1 MTRLKSLS
9 DSPRADDA
17 ERAAPIF
24 AWLATE
30 PSADPMLDLPQ
41 LAGMLDTLL
50 SADLPV
56 SQSQRALDMFLARA
70 LDAREMLV
78 PRLIGRALPLPEDL
92 YIATTRLELISLTL
106 ASGYAKVIAGAA
118 AGALPQPRGP
128 EALAQQALGLLSD
141 ALWLAGMKGATARAG
156 LWSEAHRIFHVTNT
170 EARATKLSAALPRG
184 PVQGAY
190 KRLLALSAAQPEA
203 LTARELDWT
212 VRYLEQCAWRAELSA
227 QPRGDIETWDYW
239 IDPAQDDG
247 PVAMVRR
254 APPPVDGMLYFSA
267 AELARAATGHLE
279 SLERALDAGDDVL
292 PEGDDLPDMPA
303 GLSPTDISKL
313 LRCLRERWA
322 MPPRREQV
330 RRRSQYD
337 VQVCVGLRAVWRMKH
352 AGEAAVHIVDWR
364 VVNESPGGFA
374 IMSVEADPGSLSAG
388 MVLALRAEP
397 DEPWAVCVVRWVRSD
412 SPTQVELGL
421 QIVSTAATPVRIG
434 FRGGDGP
441 GEMLSALVLPPL
453 AGIRR
458 HQAIIAPAGAY
469 RSRRFLMVHEGER
482 LYVAQGRL
490 LSLDMQTASIELFQ
504 FEYDP
509 YPV

>member
-9 DSPRADDA
+9 DSPRTEEAGQ
-17 ERAAPIF
+17 AAPIF

-30 PSADPMLDLPQ
+30 PSDDPVLDLPQ
-41 LAGMLDTLL
+41 LASMLDALL
-50 SADLPV
+50 SADPPPGQLF
-56 SQSQRALDMFLARA
+56 RARELFLLRAR
-70 LDAREMLV
+70 DAREMLV
-78 PRLIGRALPLPEDL
+78 PRLTERALPLPEAL
-92 YIATTRLELISLTL
+92 FNATSQLEAISMTL
-106 ASGYAKVIAGAA
+106 AKGYVRVMADASSAEPA
-118 AGALPQPRGP
+118 PQRGP
-128 EALAQQALGLLSD
+128 ESLARQALEMLSD
-141 ALWLAGMKGATARAG
+141 ALWLAGMKGALARAG
-156 LWSEAHRIFHVTNT
+156 LWAEAHRIFHITNT
-170 EARATKLSAALPRG
+170 EARTTKLSAALPRG

-190 KRLLALSAAQPEA
+190 KRLLTLAAAQPEA

-292 PEGDDLPDMPA
+292 PEGDLPDLPA
-303 GLSPTDISKL
+303 GLSPADISKL

-322 MPPRREQV
+322 MPPRREQM

-337 VQVCVGLRAVWRMKH
+337 VQVCVGLRSVWRMKH
-352 AGEAAVHIVDWR
+352 AGEAAAHIVNWR

-374 IMSVEADPGSLSAG
+374 IMSVEADPGTLAAG
-388 MVLALRAEP
+388 MVLALRGEP
-397 DEPWAVCVVRWVRSD
+397 EDPWAVCVVRWVRSD

-469 RSRRFLMVHEGER
+469 RSRRFLLVHEGER
-482 LYVAQGRL
+482 IYVAQGRL